1 VYGDSITAASA
12 SSGGS
17 STESATTS
25 GRGTITAE
33 TSLSAKSK
41 TL

>member
-1 VYGDSITAASA
+1 MKGDSSTALSA
-12 SSGGS
+12 SSGAI
-17 STESATTS
+17 STEIPITS
-25 GRGTITAE
+25 GRGTITSE

>member
-1 VYGDSITAASA
+1 VPSA
-12 SSGGS
+12 SSGGM
-17 STESATTS
+17 STEIATTS

-33 TSLSAKSK
+33 TSFDAKSK